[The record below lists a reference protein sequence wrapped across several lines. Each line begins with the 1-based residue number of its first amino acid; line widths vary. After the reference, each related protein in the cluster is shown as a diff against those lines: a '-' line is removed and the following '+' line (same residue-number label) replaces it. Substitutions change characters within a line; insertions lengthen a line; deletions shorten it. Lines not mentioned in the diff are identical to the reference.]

1 MSRDYIGYYILSSKY
16 HWYILTS
23 FCCRTV
29 DKLWNSRIKQGMRH
43 TVRIATVFACPVLIP
58 GRIAMQHR
66 GNVVKHWHNLC
77 YVTWD
82 QLIPGPLNLRSPCEP
97 AKFELCQGTWDQWAL
112 DTVLGLLPRLL
123 KQSTPASISLVYLI
137 SSRRPARKRWSRKE

>member
-1 MSRDYIGYYILSSKY
+1 
-16 HWYILTS
+16 
-23 FCCRTV
+23 
-29 DKLWNSRIKQGMRH
+29 MRH

-82 QLIPGPLNLRSPCEP
+82 QFTNSLETKPAGLVVWSNWSWMRCLSQVRVKPGETYRQPQAASF
-97 AKFELCQGTWDQWAL
+97 KL
-112 DTVLGLLPRLL
+112 DIRDYP
-123 KQSTPASISLVYLI
+123 
-137 SSRRPARKRWSRKE
+137 

>member
-1 MSRDYIGYYILSSKY
+1 
-16 HWYILTS
+16 
-23 FCCRTV
+23 
-29 DKLWNSRIKQGMRH
+29 MRH

-77 YVTWD
+77 YVTRD

-97 AKFELCQGTWDQWAL
+97 AKFELCQGTWDQWQPEL
-112 DTVLGLLPRLL
+112 VLLPLVL
-123 KQSTPASISLVYLI
+123 KATSHKPQAASLTAGLG
-137 SSRRPARKRWSRKE
+137 